1 MELSLA
7 EKVHYLEQIV
17 IHNCFI
23 SRMALENQFNLQTLE
38 SIYSIFNFYS
48 EKINSGD
55 YNFTYADIEKTFNE
69 ININR
74 VVLKSIIIAFGQS
87 EKYNNVIQHYLK
99 TNNDAFGNVSFE
111 FLDLWRKYF

>member
-23 SRMALENQFNLQTLE
+23 SRMALENKISLQTLQ

-55 YNFTYADIEKTFNE
+55 YNFTYADIEKTFSE
-69 ININR
+69 IGINR
-74 VVLKSIIIAFGQS
+74 VDLKSIILLIGETGQYD
-87 EKYNNVIQHYLK
+87 EVIKHYLK
-99 TNNDAFGNVSFE
+99 TNNDVFGNVSSE
-111 FLDLWRKYF
+111 FLGLWRKYF